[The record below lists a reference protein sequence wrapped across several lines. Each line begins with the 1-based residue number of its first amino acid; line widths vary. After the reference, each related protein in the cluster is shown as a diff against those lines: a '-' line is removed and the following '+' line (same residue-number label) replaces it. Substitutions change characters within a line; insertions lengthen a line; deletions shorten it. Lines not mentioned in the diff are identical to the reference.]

1 MVKHKEPSATN
12 DHLKLKNQWK
22 KLSDKSCAESWR
34 LFNARWSSFCCTFY
48 RLKPLK
54 MWINCSLTILK
65 LWHESKPDLVVLLT
79 VELWSDQQRKK
90 IWWAVCEC
98 NKNSSKIDSVFYQC
112 MRNISMYQPKHTDTQ
127 KNLQIHLIQYIT
139 HYKVQSYSPFAQHN
153 THFSRQP
160 SMHTQHLLTVCG

>member
-34 LFNARWSSFCCTFY
+34 LFNARWSSFRCTFY

-98 NKNSSKIDSVFYQC
+98 NKNSSK
-112 MRNISMYQPKHTDTQ
+112 DTQ